1 MFAGAS
7 NLLHA
12 GEDISDKDCSSL
24 LIPEAI
30 AARIEVANPATPL
43 RGKILLG
50 PIQPD
55 EFDAMS
61 ELVEKLNQKIN
72 YDNLNVIGT

>member
-7 NLLHA
+7 NLQHA
-12 GEDISDKDCSSL
+12 GEDISDKDYSSL

-50 PIQPD
+50 PIQPG

-61 ELVEKLNQKIN
+61 ELVEKPN
-72 YDNLNVIGT
+72 